1 MNSKAEDAAMSFF
14 IKYPLKNRNIKRG
27 WNSYQTPIQKFT
39 TNKSL
44 IIHFHL
50 SITSNIVYLLLVL
63 STFHNKYKYGY

>member
-44 IIHFHL
+44 IIHFCR
-50 SITSNIVYLLLVL
+50 
-63 STFHNKYKYGY
+63 